1 MRYDESTPQAPH
13 DPREP
18 VGVDDKP
25 SRTAYGAA
33 AAVLGAAAALGVVAW
48 LVVGRDEVPD
58 TVREEV
64 SQARRDVVEEIDEP
78 SDLAAMEQRDETE
91 PGELTPS
98 ERLRDAQAQVESL
111 QLELNARNA
120 ELVSLKAEVE
130 KRDAADETARER
142 ARVRQAA
149 VQKEITSLK
158 EALAAAETERDQL
171 RTDLKSALA
180 EIDKKVEENRKL
192 RTAAVAYKS
201 ASSENLWAAFTN
213 NAKVRI
219 CDRGT
224 HRRRE
229 NCEEE
234 LDSFFNEDQHAAF
247 TNCVNTYQAMPMLW
261 EADDQAAPT
270 FAQRVTARDR
280 ERKDEWYVVYCDPTL
295 PENRVA
301 KDITEEVPQIF
312 VASADSDD

>member
-1 MRYDESTPQAPH
+1 MRYDESTPQG
-13 DPREP
+13 PREP
-18 VGVDDKP
+18 HEPVGIDDKP
-25 SRTAYGAA
+25 SRSAYGAA
-33 AAVLGAAAALGVVAW
+33 VAVLGAAAALGVVAW

-58 TVREEV
+58 SVREEV
-64 SQARRDVVEEIDEP
+64 SQIREDVTEEVP
-78 SDLAAMEQRDETE
+78 SDLALAEQEVTE

-120 ELVSLKAEVE
+120 ELASLKADVE
-130 KRDAADETARER
+130 KRDAADEASRER
-142 ARVRQAA
+142 ARTRQAA
-149 VQKEITSLK
+149 IQKEITSLK

-171 RTDLKSALA
+171 RGELKTALA
-180 EIDKKVEENRKL
+180 EIDRKVEENRKL

-201 ASSENLWAAFTN
+201 ASTENLWAAFTN

-234 LDSFFNEDQHAAF
+234 LDTFFNEEQHAAF

-261 EADDQAAPT
+261 EAEDESPPT
-270 FAQRVTARDR
+270 FAKKVAARDR

-312 VASADSDD
+312 VASVDED